1 VSFDRRRDGSSR
13 DPARATLDAETAER
27 VRRLGFSARRAV
39 DGLLSGL
46 HRSALRGASVVF
58 VEHRDYRP
66 GDDLRLLDW
75 RAFARTD
82 KDVVKRF
89 EHEAQLKATL
99 VLDRSRSMDF
109 AGDSAAQRHG
119 LGGAE
124 RRGVGPRRI
133 AFDGARG
140 RSPLGNSGAGP
151 KKIEH
156 AASLLAALAYLLV
169 TQGDA
174 VGAALVN
181 HGLDFFLPAKSRP
194 AQLDRVLRSLA
205 TGPSESGVT
214 DLKSALLAVAERAGR
229 RGVVVVA
236 SDLLDF
242 GDDALT
248 PLSQIRARGN
258 DVIVLQVLT
267 PEELE
272 LPYEAPSH
280 FVGLEDEPSLDAD
293 PAQLRAAYKKLL
305 DEFLDR
311 CRKKSLDAGAIY
323 ALARTD
329 APLEDALATV
339 LRARSRGGLR

>member
-109 AGDSAAQRHG
+109 AG
-119 LGGAE
+119 E
-124 RRGVGPRRI
+124 K
-133 AFDGARG
+133 
-140 RSPLGNSGAGP
+140 GP

-174 VGAALVN
+174 VGAAIVN

-194 AQLDRVLRSLA
+194 AQLDRMLRSLA
-205 TGPSESGVT
+205 TGPAESGVT
-214 DLKSALLAVAERAGR
+214 DLRSALLAVAERAGR

-242 GDDALT
+242 DERALA

-267 PEELE
+267 PDEIE

-293 PAQLRAAYKKLL
+293 PAQLRPAYKKLL

-311 CRKKSLDAGAIY
+311 SRKSCLDAGAIY

-329 APLEDALATV
+329 APLEDVLATV
-339 LRARSRGGLR
+339 LRTRSRGGLG

>member
-1 VSFDRRRDGSSR
+1 VSFDAGRRREGSARDGSAQ
-13 DPARATLDAETAER
+13 DPGRATLDAATAEK

-46 HRSALRGASVVF
+46 HRSAHRGASVVF

-66 GDDLRLLDW
+66 GDDLRLIDW

-109 AGDSAAQRHG
+109 AGKHG
-119 LGGAE
+119 PTKL
-124 RRGVGPRRI
+124 
-133 AFDGARG
+133 D
-140 RSPLGNSGAGP
+140 
-151 KKIEH
+151 H
-156 AASLLAALAYLLV
+156 AASLLAALSYLLV

-174 VGAALVN
+174 VGAALVTR
-181 HGLDFFLPAKSRP
+181 GLDFFLPPKSRP
-194 AQLDRVLRSLA
+194 AQLDRMLRSLA
-205 TGPSESGVT
+205 SGPSASGVT
-214 DLKSALLAVAERAGR
+214 DLRAALLAVAERAGR

-242 GDDALT
+242 GESALA

-267 PEELE
+267 PEEIE
-272 LPYEAPSH
+272 LPYDAPSH

-293 PAQLRAAYKKLL
+293 PSALRTAYRALI
-305 DEFLDR
+305 DEFLLR
-311 CRKKSLDAGAIY
+311 SRKACLDAGATY

-329 APLEDALATV
+329 AALEDVLASV
-339 LRARSRGGLR
+339 LRSHRRGGFR